1 MEMKLCENVIYYA
14 GSRAV
19 LQDICLTLTDPVT
32 AVCGETGAGKS
43 TLCDVL
49 MGIRKP
55 SHGTLTV
62 PGRMS
67 CVSRHAAPPEEWT
80 LGRAVRFA
88 APSLTD
94 DLKARL
100 LSELDLMHDTGLR
113 LKAMTAEK
121 RALSCLVCAL
131 AAGPELLI
139 YDDAFTGLYGK
150 QEMLAKMCRLTR
162 ELGLPLLM
170 LTSQPGDTGLA
181 DRTYRLREG
190 RLL

>member
-1 MEMKLCENVIYYA
+1 MEMKLCEKVVYYV
-14 GSRAV
+14 GSRAI

-32 AVCGETGAGKS
+32 AVCGESGAGKS
-43 TLCDVL
+43 TLCEVL

-55 SHGTLTV
+55 GHGTLTV
-62 PGRMS
+62 PGRVR
-67 CVSRHAAPPEEWT
+67 CVSRHATPPEEWT

-113 LKAMTAEK
+113 LKAMTEEK
-121 RALSCLVCAL
+121 RALCCLACAL
-131 AAGPELLI
+131 AASPELLI

-150 QEMLAKMCRLTR
+150 QEMLTKMCGLTR
-162 ELGLPLLM
+162 ELGFPLLM

-181 DRTYRLREG
+181 DRTYRLKEG